1 MTQLTNQPLVSRQVS
16 MRLDQENKLKTNQQL
31 YGKVSV
37 HQSTVL
43 GAVPPCYATKIIKV
57 AKDRGIKLDYT
68 DFLE

>member
-1 MTQLTNQPLVSRQVS
+1 
-16 MRLDQENKLKTNQQL
+16 MRLDQEHKLKTNQQL

-57 AKDRGIKLDYT
+57 AKARGIKLDYT